1 MLSPEMLRIILM
13 LSLAATGYVLI
24 LTWNQDSQEE
34 QKQVDTNNSKDAQQ
48 KVATQPVDL
57 LPMETEEHQDI
68 PDQSFLVTKPEVNLN
83 EGSGLKLTLDSAA
96 DRIVRIDTP
105 TLQVWIDRLGGDI
118 VRINLPRYPRQIN
131 VPDDPLF
138 LLIKSQELNHY
149 YVAQSGLIGPDG
161 PDGKTNRP
169 LYEVNQSY
177 YKIEEGET
185 LELKLFTASE
195 GADITKVFYIKAEE
209 YLIDV
214 DHIVNNKSDNNF
226 RAGLFAQIKRD
237 NQQPPDQEQPGLG
250 MQAYVGGAITTPEEK
265 YRKIDFE
272 DVDEN
277 PVNLTTQG
285 GWVAFLQHYFLTAWI
300 PEREELNR
308 YTARRLKDGN
318 YAFGFTGPLFELA
331 PGEQKTWSTHFYAG
345 PKDQDKLADIAP
357 NLNLTVDYGF
367 LFFIAEP
374 LFWLLDWLHDFSGNW
389 GIAIILLT
397 FIVKLALYPLSAAGY
412 KSMANMRR
420 VAPQLKKI
428 QERYS
433 NDREKLQK
441 EMMEM
446 YKREGANP
454 LGGCLPML
462 LPMPIFIALYW
473 VLLEAVELRH
483 APFMLWIEDLA
494 VMDPYFVLPI
504 LMAGT
509 MYFMQTLNPQVGDPL
524 QIKMMKAMPFV
535 FLILFLWFPAGL
547 VLYWLVNN
555 ILSIAQQW
563 YVIRQT
569 ERARNISKA

>member
-1 MLSPEMLRIILM
+1 MLSPEILRIILL

-24 LTWNQDSQEE
+24 LTWNEDSQGD
-34 QKQVDTNNSKDAQQ
+34 QRQVDNDYYEQ
-48 KVATQPVDL
+48 VQPADPDQPLDVISIAAEDN
-57 LPMETEEHQDI
+57 QDI
-68 PDQSFLVTKPEVNLN
+68 PDQSFLVTKPDVNLN
-83 EGSGLKLTLDSAA
+83 NRTDLNSSMDSAK
-96 DRIVRIDTP
+96 DRVVRIDTP
-105 TLQVWIDRLGGDI
+105 TLEVWIDRLGGDI
-118 VRINLPRYPRQIN
+118 VRINLPKYPRQIN

-138 LLIKSQELNHY
+138 LLIKSQELNHN

-161 PDGKTNRP
+161 PDGKPSRP
-169 LYEVNQSY
+169 LYEVNQNY
-177 YKIEEGET
+177 HKLADGEK
-185 LELKLFTASE
+185 LELKLFTTS
-195 GADITKVFYIKAEE
+195 GGVNITKIFNIKAEE

-214 DHIVNNKSDNNF
+214 DHVVSNKSNKNF

-237 NQQPPDQEQPGLG
+237 NQQPPDQEQSSLG

-272 DVDEN
+272 DVDES

-285 GWVAFLQHYFLTAWI
+285 GWVAFLQQYFLTAWI
-300 PEREELNR
+300 PNPEELNR
-308 YTARRLKDGN
+308 YTARRLKDGT
-318 YAFGFTGPLFELA
+318 YAFGFTGPLFELM
-331 PGEQKTWSTHFYAG
+331 PGEQKTWRTQFYAG
-345 PKDQDKLADIAP
+345 PKDQDKLAEISP

-397 FIVKLALYPLSAAGY
+397 LIVKLALYPLSAAGY

-483 APFMLWIEDLA
+483 APFMLWIDDLA

-509 MYFMQTLNPQVGDPL
+509 MYFMQTLNPQVGDPM

-569 ERARNISKA
+569 ESARNNSKA

>member
-1 MLSPEMLRIILM
+1 MLSPEILRIILL

-34 QKQVDTNNSKDAQQ
+34 QTRAFNNYNEEVQPTAQTHPSDFLTIKDQ
-48 KVATQPVDL
+48 
-57 LPMETEEHQDI
+57 ENQDI
-68 PDQSFLVTKPEVNLN
+68 PDQSFLVTQPEASLN
-83 EGSGLKLTLDSAA
+83 NQATKGAILETNA
-96 DRIVRIDTP
+96 DRLVRIDTP

-118 VRINLPRYPRQIN
+118 VRINLPKYPRKIN
-131 VPDDPLF
+131 VPEDPLF
-138 LLIKSQELNHY
+138 LLIKSQESNHY

-161 PDGKTNRP
+161 PDGKANRP
-169 LYEVNQSY
+169 LYKVDQNY
-177 YKIEEGET
+177 YKLTDKDT
-185 LELKLFTASE
+185 LELRLFTVSE
-195 GADITKVFYIKAEE
+195 GVDITKVFRIKADD
-209 YLIDV
+209 YLLDV
-214 DHIVNNKSDNNF
+214 DHIVNNKTNNSF

-237 NQQPPDQEQPGLG
+237 DQQPPDQEQSSLG
-250 MQAYVGGAITTPEEK
+250 MQAYVGGAITTAEEK

-272 DVDEN
+272 EVDET
-277 PVNLTTQG
+277 PVNLTMKG

-300 PEREELNR
+300 SNPEELNR

-318 YAFGFTGPLFELA
+318 YAFGFTGPLFELR
-331 PGEQKTWSTHFYAG
+331 PGEQKTWSTQFYAG
-345 PKDQDKLADIAP
+345 PKDQDKLADISP

-374 LFWLLDWLHDFSGNW
+374 LFWLLDWLHGFSGNW
-389 GIAIILLT
+389 GLAIILLT
-397 FIVKLALYPLSAAGY
+397 LIVKLALYPLSAAGY
-412 KSMANMRR
+412 KSMANLRR

-509 MYFMQTLNPQVGDPL
+509 MYFMQTLNPQVGDPM

-535 FLILFLWFPAGL
+535 FLFLFLWFPAGL

-569 ERARNISKA
+569 ESARNNSKA

>member
-1 MLSPEMLRIILM
+1 MLSPEILRIILL

-34 QKQVDTNNSKDAQQ
+34 QTQTLNNYKEEVQPTIQ
-48 KVATQPVDL
+48 TQPSDVLTIKDQ
-57 LPMETEEHQDI
+57 ENQDI
-68 PDQSFLVTKPEVNLN
+68 PDQSFLVTQPQASFNNQATKGAILESSVERL
-83 EGSGLKLTLDSAA
+83 
-96 DRIVRIDTP
+96 VRIDTP

-118 VRINLPRYPRQIN
+118 VRINLPKYPRKIN
-131 VPDDPLF
+131 VPEDPLF
-138 LLIKSQELNHY
+138 LLIKSQESNHY

-161 PDGKTNRP
+161 PDGKANRP
-169 LYEVNQSY
+169 LYKVDQNY
-177 YKIEEGET
+177 YKLTDKET
-185 LELKLFTASE
+185 LELRLFTVSE
-195 GADITKVFYIKAEE
+195 GVDITKVFRIKADD
-209 YLIDV
+209 YLLDV
-214 DHIVNNKSDNNF
+214 DHIVDNKTNNSF

-237 NQQPPDQEQPGLG
+237 DQQPPDQEQSSLG

-272 DVDEN
+272 EVDET
-277 PVNLTTQG
+277 PVNLTMKG

-300 PEREELNR
+300 SNPEELNR

-318 YAFGFTGPLFELA
+318 YAFGFTGPLFELR
-331 PGEQKTWSTHFYAG
+331 PGEQKTWSTQFYAG
-345 PKDQDKLADIAP
+345 PKDQDKLADISP

-374 LFWLLDWLHDFSGNW
+374 LFWLLDWLHGFSGNW
-389 GIAIILLT
+389 GLAIILLT
-397 FIVKLALYPLSAAGY
+397 LIVKLALYPLSAAGY
-412 KSMANMRR
+412 KSMANLRR

-509 MYFMQTLNPQVGDPL
+509 MYFMQTLNPQVGDPM

-535 FLILFLWFPAGL
+535 FLFLFLWFPAGL

-569 ERARNISKA
+569 ESAGNNSKA